1 MRNEGV
7 EIQQKRPVGQQ
18 TPLTPITAN
27 AFMTYEP
34 KTVLLR
40 AVRVKNEIN
49 PSQNAREFRKIVRN
63 SLAV

>member
-1 MRNEGV
+1 MTA
-7 EIQQKRPVGQQ
+7 IMLQQKRPACQQ
-18 TPLTPITAN
+18 LPLTPIIGNTI
-27 AFMTYEP
+27 MTYEP

>member
-34 KTVLLR
+34 NTNFQLKQDIIQER
-40 AVRVKNEIN
+40 AVI
-49 PSQNAREFRKIVRN
+49 
-63 SLAV
+63 L